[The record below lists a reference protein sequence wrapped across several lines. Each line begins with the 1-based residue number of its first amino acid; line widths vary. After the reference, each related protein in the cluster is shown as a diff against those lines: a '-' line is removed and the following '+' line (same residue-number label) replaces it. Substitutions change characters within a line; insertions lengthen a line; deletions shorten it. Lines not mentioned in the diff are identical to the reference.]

1 MEGPFWIFNFF
12 YGFGDPKGGSK
23 SSPDAVKNCIEMVP
37 EKMRILRVFTHNL
50 GVLDLQKCGKN
61 VELSSILAFFGVMVR
76 NGSGSMK
83 KSIFY

>member
-1 MEGPFWIFNFF
+1 
-12 YGFGDPKGGSK
+12 
-23 SSPDAVKNCIEMVP
+23 MVP

-50 GVLDLQKCGKN
+50 GVLDLQKSGQN

-76 NGSGSMK
+76 NGSGSTK

>member
-1 MEGPFWIFNFF
+1 
-12 YGFGDPKGGSK
+12 
-23 SSPDAVKNCIEMVP
+23 MVP
-37 EKMRILRVFTHNL
+37 EKMVIFLVFMHNS

-76 NGSGSMK
+76 NGFGSTK